1 MIGLYY
7 KLTHFIK
14 KHHLKPLVDVFL
26 FAVITYGLHLLWWN
40 VIWKSANDGSFL
52 AFLPELADW
61 LAHHIFLQSS
71 WFLDLIG
78 YRHIAMDNTITFP
91 EIGYVAVLPSCSG
104 LKQFYQII
112 FLFLLY
118 PGPWKHKAW
127 YIPASLAVMYLVNVS
142 PIVIL
147 SLVLFVWPEHWDFI
161 HMWILRPFFYV
172 VIFAE
177 WVVWNEYFRSSI
189 PRLRDQ
195 ITNSK

>member
-1 MIGLYY
+1 MIALYN
-7 KLTHFIK
+7 KLTHLIRK
-14 KHHLKPLVDVFL
+14 YHLKPLVDVLF
-26 FAVITYGLHLLWWN
+26 FAVITYSLHWLWWN
-40 VIWKSANDGSFL
+40 AIWKSANAGGFL
-52 AFLPELADW
+52 SFLPELAQW
-61 LAHHIFLQSS
+61 LAHQTFLQSS

-91 EIGYVAVLPSCSG
+91 GTGYVAVLPSCSG
-104 LKQFYQII
+104 LKQFYQIV

-142 PIVIL
+142 RIVIL
-147 SLVLFVWPEHWDFI
+147 SLVLFVWPQHWDFI

-177 WVVWNEYFRSSI
+177 WMVWNEYFKN
-189 PRLRDQ
+189 P
-195 ITNSK
+195 K